1 MNLKKNTVN
10 SNGRVYSQ
18 EVVDTAITSMI
29 IRKKIGEGVISIDEL
44 YEEYSF
50 LDIDSIIVDLFKK
63 GIQENYSEQAKKLL
77 DEIKN
82 DIIERRPEI
91 WI

>member
-1 MNLKKNTVN
+1 MNTVN
-10 SNGRVYSQ
+10 SNGRIYSE
-18 EVVDTAITSMI
+18 EVIGDAITSMI
-29 IRKKIGEGVISIDEL
+29 IRKKIGEGTITVDKL

-50 LDIDSIIVDLFKK
+50 LDIDSIVVDLFKK
-63 GIQENYSEQAKKLL
+63 GIQENYSEQTKKLL
-77 DEIKN
+77 EEIKN